1 MKRCIALIFL
11 TMTSCNNSLQD
22 NRTYFLTNNNAK
34 IWYIESN
41 DRDSYNNGY
50 TLWYFNNNND
60 FFRYSYNSKTKNL
73 EFLDN
78 GDKIDSNKFLL
89 TEDDSISLNDSK
101 LHILKISEDEV
112 VLQDTNSDSSIASDA
127 IVLKIFNID
136 NKIFNENSN
145 QVLNRIDSL
154 NSVLSKRLLE

>member
-1 MKRCIALIFL
+1 
-11 TMTSCNNSLQD
+11 MTSCNNSLQD

>member
-1 MKRCIALIFL
+1 
-11 TMTSCNNSLQD
+11 MTSCNNSLQD

-89 TEDDSISLNDSK
+89 TKDDSISLNDSK
-101 LHILKISEDEV
+101 LHILKISKDEV

-145 QVLNRIDSL
+145 EVLNRIDSL

>member
-1 MKRCIALIFL
+1 
-11 TMTSCNNSLQD
+11 MTSCNNSLQD
-22 NRTYFLTNNNAK
+22 SRTYFLTNNNAK